1 MEKKERI
8 TEEELEQICGGTKVQ
23 MGMTCCPYCKKSQM
37 VNMYANSYIC
47 GKCGKTVVLAG

>member
-37 VNMYANSYIC
+37 VNMYANSFIC